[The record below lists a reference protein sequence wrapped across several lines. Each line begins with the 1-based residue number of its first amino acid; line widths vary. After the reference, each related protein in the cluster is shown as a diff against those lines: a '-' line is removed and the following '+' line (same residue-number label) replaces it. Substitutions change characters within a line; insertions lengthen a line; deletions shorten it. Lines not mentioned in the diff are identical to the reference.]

1 MPDSQYEPADAAPD
15 EAALG
20 LIAALRPEQIQAIDA
35 VLMSACDDR
44 WRKVAYVV
52 GRAMGGI
59 PDRVPGIPDGFYAA
73 RVCGLV
79 ARGLLESQ
87 GDLAR
92 MRYSEVRLAMKS
104 AGSV

>member
-1 MPDSQYEPADAAPD
+1 MPDSQHEPADAAPD

-20 LIAALRPEQIQAIDA
+20 RIAALRPEQIQAIDA
-35 VLMSACDDR
+35 VLMSVCDDR

-52 GRAMGGI
+52 DRAMGGI

-92 MRYSEVRLAMKS
+92 MRYSEVRLAMKP